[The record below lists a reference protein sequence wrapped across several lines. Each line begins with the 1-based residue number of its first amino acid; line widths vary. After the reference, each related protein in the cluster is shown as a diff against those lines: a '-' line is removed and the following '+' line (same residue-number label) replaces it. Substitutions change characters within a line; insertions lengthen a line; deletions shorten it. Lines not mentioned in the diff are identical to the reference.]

1 MSRVH
6 STWTESLPHAD
17 CPARR
22 LPEKGKAFIIEFRLG
37 GFIHAVVRFTEM
49 TVSDVFI
56 CDAVRTPFGR
66 FGEALST
73 MRTDDLAAIP
83 IRALMERNA
92 GVDWTGVDDVIYGCA
107 NQAGEDNRNVARMAL
122 LLAGM
127 PKEVPGATVNRL
139 CGSSMEAV
147 SIAARA
153 IKSGEAEMMIAGGVE
168 SMTRAPFVMGKSDK
182 AFSREAQIYDTTIGW
197 RFVNPLM
204 KSKYGVDS
212 MPETAE
218 NVAEEHHVGRQDQDA
233 FAMRTQQRW
242 ARAHAAGFFKCE
254 VVAVPVAQAKGE
266 PKIFDTDEQPRPDTT
281 MEGLQKLKPIVK
293 PGGTVTAG
301 NASGINDG
309 ACALLVASKSAA
321 EKYKLTPRARVLATA
336 TAGVAPRVMGFAPSP
351 ASRKVL
357 AKAGLQIS
365 QMDVIELNEAFAA
378 QALAVTRDLGLPDDA
393 THVNPNGGAIAIG
406 HPLGA
411 SGARLVTTAMYQLQS
426 TGGRYALCTM
436 CIGVGQGIATI
447 IERC

>member
-1 MSRVH
+1 MIVG
-6 STWTESLPHAD
+6 W
-17 CPARR
+17 R
-22 LPEKGKAFIIEFRLG
+22 LCGLRLLACEAAALSELGKGFIIEFRLG
-37 GFIHAVVRFTEM
+37 GFIDAVVRLSEM
-49 TVSDVFI
+49 TVSEVFI

-66 FGEALST
+66 FGGAFST
-73 MRTDDLAAIP
+73 VRADDLAAIP
-83 IRALMERNA
+83 IRALMDRNA
-92 GVDWTGVDDVIYGCA
+92 GVDWLAVDDVIYGCA

-182 AFSREAQIYDTTIGW
+182 AFSRDAQIYDTTIGW

-218 NVAEEHHVGRQDQDA
+218 NVAEEYHVARQDQDA
-233 FAMRTQQRW
+233 FALRTQQRW

-254 VVAVPVAQAKGE
+254 VVAVPVAQAKGD
-266 PKIFDTDEQPRPDTT
+266 PKVFDTDEQPRPDTT

-309 ACALLVASKSAA
+309 ACALLLASKAAA
-321 EKYKLTPRARVLATA
+321 EKYRLTPRARVLATA

-357 AKAGLQIS
+357 AKTGLQIS
-365 QMDVIELNEAFAA
+365 NMDVIELNEAFAA

-393 THVNPNGGAIAIG
+393 AHLNPNGGAIAIG

-436 CIGVGQGIATI
+436 CIGVGQGIAAI